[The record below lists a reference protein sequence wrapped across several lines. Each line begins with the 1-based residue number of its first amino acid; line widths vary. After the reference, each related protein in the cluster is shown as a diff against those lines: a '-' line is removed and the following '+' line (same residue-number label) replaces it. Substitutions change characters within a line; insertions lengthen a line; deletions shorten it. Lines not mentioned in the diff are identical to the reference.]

1 MAEARKLNPIFLIVH
16 QFNESGGPD
25 EGFDVNTDDDI
36 EPAHLWGYTAARS
49 VSRQIRLYG
58 ESPAG
63 GSTLRPPCEPV
74 RAIGAL
80 IEYRIQNAGCR
91 AAFILCSVF

>member
-63 GSTLRPPCEPV
+63 ALRSG
-74 RAIGAL
+74 RH
-80 IEYRIQNAGCR
+80 AG
-91 AAFILCSVF
+91 LCGRSAR